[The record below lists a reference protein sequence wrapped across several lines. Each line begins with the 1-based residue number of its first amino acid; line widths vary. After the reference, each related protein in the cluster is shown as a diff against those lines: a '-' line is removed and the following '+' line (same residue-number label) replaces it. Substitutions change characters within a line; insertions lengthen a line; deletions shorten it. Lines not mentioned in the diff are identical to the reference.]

1 MQNSKKT
8 IFPQENDTLPL
19 KPSLIR
25 VFARLDFREKNN
37 ILHRKNGIICIFLAF
52 TMVLFDSCA
61 PAKNTVY
68 FENLKKDTT
77 LQNIVA
83 PNFDLKIRNTDMLGI
98 LVASLSPDV
107 AFYNAPQNTVGPLN
121 GYLVDQNGDINFV
134 KLGVLHVEGMTR
146 KELKDTLQILLVPYL
161 KDVVVSVGFLNRHIT
176 MIGAVTPTVIP
187 MLTDNMTIIDALA
200 SSGDIGDKGRIDN
213 ILVIR
218 DNNGAKDFKRLSLK
232 DPSIFHSPYYYMH
245 PDDIVYVEPVI
256 VKTKITAFQVIQYI
270 TTGISLLILILN
282 TVKL

>member
-8 IFPQENDTLPL
+8 IFPPENDILSL
-19 KPSLIR
+19 KPSLVRI
-25 VFARLDFREKNN
+25 FAITHSKEKDN
-37 ILHRKNGIICIFLAF
+37 IFQPKNGIICIFFALTVVFF
-52 TMVLFDSCA
+52 TSCA
-61 PAKNTVY
+61 PVKNTIY

-77 LQNIVA
+77 LHNVIAQ
-83 PNFDLKIRNTDMLGI
+83 NFDLKIRKADMLGI

-107 AFYNAPQNTVGPLN
+107 LFYNAPQNTVGPLN
-121 GYLVDQNGDINFV
+121 GYFVDQNGDINFV
-134 KLGVLHVEGMTR
+134 KLGVLRVEGMTR

-176 MIGAVTPTVIP
+176 MIGAVSPQVLP
-187 MLTDNMTIIDALA
+187 MLTDNMTLIDALA
-200 SSGDIGDKGRIDN
+200 ASGDIGQKGKIDN

-245 PDDIVYVEPVI
+245 PDDIVYVEPAK
-256 VKTKITAFQVIQYI
+256 VKTKITGFQVIQYI

-282 TVKL
+282 TIKL